1 MKDSLSKLITNN
13 VESMSPFAQ
22 GGNYTLKNT
31 GYWPQKTSGQW
42 TMFYLVNLIVSVLLG
57 LLGIDFFPQP
67 TYQAFHLQT
76 QVLVSAPIN
85 MVLISG
91 FRLALWVHDS
101 KRKAQP
107 IEVNKVSGCIAP
119 LSGIKPV
126 KATVKVF
133 PKSNFEQ
140 GKFHIFTG
148 LQVEYDD
155 NTKQQFNRL
164 SVLQL
169 PELIAWLESAKGV
182 EVGFKTSLI
191 KKVPVWLFN
200 TLFVLVAIVMA
211 IRLYQLFLA

>member
-13 VESMSPFAQ
+13 VENMPPFAQ

-107 IEVNKVSGCIAP
+107 IEVNEASGCIAP
-119 LSGIKPV
+119 VSGIKPV

-182 EVGFKTSLI
+182 EVAFKTSLI
-191 KKVPVWLFN
+191 KKVPIWLFN

>member
-1 MKDSLSKLITNN
+1 MEDSLSKLITNN
-13 VESMSPFAQ
+13 VENMPPFAE

-67 TYQAFHLQT
+67 THQAFHLQT

-91 FRLALWVHDS
+91 FRLALWVHDN

-107 IEVNKVSGCIAP
+107 IEVNKTSGCITP
-119 LSGIKPV
+119 VSGIKPI

-133 PKSNFEQ
+133 PKSQVEQ

-169 PELIAWLESAKGV
+169 PELVVWLESTKGV
-182 EVGFKTSLI
+182 EVTFKTSLI
-191 KKVPVWLFN
+191 KKVPVWFAN
-200 TLFVLVAIVMA
+200 TLLLIVATVMA
-211 IRLYQLFLA
+211 IRLYQLFLT

>member
-13 VESMSPFAQ
+13 VENMPPFAQ

-57 LLGIDFFPQP
+57 LLGIDFFLQP

-126 KATVKVF
+126 KASVKVF